1 MHKINLIIFPSI
13 YIQRFFFAFSNT
25 KHIVVHSYFYYIE
38 LLNCIYIQKKF
49 IINFLLLAL
58 IYIYNNFS
66 IYLCL
71 SRTLPVPT
79 RPPTHSFFFFY
90 FSNYFPL
97 TWKQRKKKKKRN
109 LYNVIYNNFFL
120 IQFKTQSKEVF

>member
-13 YIQRFFFAFSNT
+13 YIQRFFFAFSNN

-79 RPPTHSFFFFY
+79 RPPTHSFFFFFFKL
-90 FSNYFPL
+90 FSINMK
-97 TWKQRKKKKKRN
+97 TKEKKEKKKSLQCN
-109 LYNVIYNNFFL
+109 IQQFFFDS
-120 IQFKTQSKEVF
+120 I